1 MSNIFIKILSI
12 HTFVE
17 MILGFVSCLSTLDV
31 CPWGVATPTNNK
43 ANKITENLD
52 GSSRGTAR
60 IKERRLQAVVVPAQ

>member
-1 MSNIFIKILSI
+1 
-12 HTFVE
+12 
-17 MILGFVSCLSTLDV
+17 
-31 CPWGVATPTNNK
+31 VATPTNNK